1 MSNRAGSMG
10 ATYGTYTG
18 PAEFIGSVCEDAA
31 QVASE
36 QSDAVEDD
44 DWGNCTDCGVQLTRA
59 TAWLYAAQDVCP
71 ICYNKREANQRGRYF
86 DTGAYRDSD
95 SDKPDY
101 AGFQSSIVNRAFGE
115 YMQRHRLQS
124 DGQMRGSDN
133 WKRGIPKDEY
143 FRSFKRHAEDL
154 FLEWEGYDSRD
165 GLDEALGG
173 LMFNL
178 QGFWMELLRER
189 DTTP

>member
-1 MSNRAGSMG
+1 MSNRAGGMG
-10 ATYGTYTG
+10 ATYGKYTG
-18 PAEFIGSVCEDAA
+18 PAEFIGAVCEDAA

-36 QSDAVEDD
+36 QSDAVESHPDD
-44 DWGNCTDCGVQLTRA
+44 GLIPRA
-59 TAWLYAAQDVCP
+59 M
-71 ICYNKREANQRGRYF
+71 REEMQRTLEYEATHPPKVGRYF
-86 DTGAYRDSD
+86 DTGAYRDAD
-95 SDKPDY
+95 ADKPDY

-165 GLDEALGG
+165 GIDEALGG